1 MVSTRS
7 AGKAQSTVRKRKG
20 GKAKAKAVRQVEE
33 DTRDDVRKKLEE
45 IAPGPPI
52 VWTFKLRCRYWSGF
66 LLGAVACAGTYYTY
80 ERNDEWKGTC
90 CDPWRL
96 QSSIPR
102 GCANP

>member
-45 IAPGPPI
+45 IALGPPI